1 MTEKVVLE
9 LPEAIVEK
17 AREESER
24 TGNSFEG
31 VLIDWLERSAANA
44 DVYPFVAGAEYTIET
59 PYGNESAAQ
68 TLLDFLNASGDND

>member
-9 LPEAIVEK
+9 LPEEIAQK

-24 TGNSFEG
+24 TGHSLES
-31 VLIDWLERSAANA
+31 VLLNWLERSAANA
-44 DVYPFVAGAEYTIET
+44 DVYPLIAGAEYRIET

-68 TLLDFLNASGDND
+68 TLLDFFIR